1 MRTSPSAMPAFPEAA
16 FETDRDIRVPAPAR
30 SEARRR
36 QRGAALVEFALIF
49 TLLIGLALGLMEFGR
64 IVWSYHT
71 LVHATREGLRVAMIR
86 GTENPESDGEDLSD
100 TISDAVK
107 SRAIGLD
114 PAKITVTPAWP
125 GGVARGAAVQVQSTY
140 NFEFVTGS
148 FLSRN
153 ATIQLVSNSQ
163 AILLN

>member
-1 MRTSPSAMPAFPEAA
+1 MRNPLGAMSACPSVAFGSQGD
-16 FETDRDIRVPAPAR
+16 TKVPAQR
-30 SEARRR
+30 RFQARRR
-36 QRGAALVEFALIF
+36 QRGVALVEFALIF
-49 TLLIGLALGLMEFGR
+49 TLLIGLAVGLMEFGR

-86 GTENPESDGEDLSD
+86 GTENPESGGEDLSD

-125 GGVARGAAVQVQSTY
+125 GGVARGASVQVQSTY
-140 NFEFVTGS
+140 NFEFISGS
-148 FLSRN
+148 FVSPH
-153 ATIQLVSNSQ
+153 ATIQLVSNSR